1 MASQLCP
8 VLCYS
13 VEPPPSLVS
22 GPNQKKEKNVPK
34 GLHLLRAFC
43 LRKEMIF
50 CYSFYEPEQR
60 CKLRQVQGSANVF
73 TAYKYDRYHEPEK
86 QVLAGVQR
94 ILVEERVK
102 EA

>member
-1 MASQLCP
+1 MF
-8 VLCYS
+8 
-13 VEPPPSLVS
+13 
-22 GPNQKKEKNVPK
+22 
-34 GLHLLRAFC
+34 LRGCICSFC

-50 CYSFYEPEQR
+50 CYSFYEPAQR

>member
-1 MASQLCP
+1 MWPASC
-8 VLCYS
+8 VLFFAI
-13 VEPPPSLVS
+13 VLNRHPLLFLFLTR
-22 GPNQKKEKNVPK
+22 KKKK
-34 GLHLLRAFC
+34 MFLRGCICSFC

-50 CYSFYEPEQR
+50 CYSFYEPAQR

-94 ILVEERVK
+94 ILVEERVI

>member
-1 MASQLCP
+1 
-8 VLCYS
+8 
-13 VEPPPSLVS
+13 
-22 GPNQKKEKNVPK
+22 
-34 GLHLLRAFC
+34 
-43 LRKEMIF
+43 MIF
-50 CYSFYEPEQR
+50 CYSFYEPAQR